1 MVMQV
6 IAKEIVSHF
15 DVAVPGKKPRNRTPS
30 GLFLGVLIVLLAGG
44 VAGCSK
50 DSKKPGQA
58 VVKVNGEEITTSQLN
73 SELQLADVPA
83 EQQAAARTQLL
94 ESLIDRQLLQDAAA
108 RDKMDRTP
116 EVMQAVER
124 AKGIIIA
131 QSYMQKHL
139 QMVGR
144 PSKAEVEAYFYK
156 NSDRFL
162 HRQQFDLRQLVFA
175 QPNSAEIV
183 EKVVK
188 SANTIEEATAWL
200 NANSVQFA
208 RNEVSRTTTD
218 LSPELAEKLKAMPV
232 GRLFVV
238 NQDGHAA
245 LAAVSAV
252 KDVPVD
258 LQVAAPQIE
267 QFLAKSKNR
276 DAAAAELARLR
287 KNAKIEYLNGA
298 AGGPTKAAPL
308 DATGKSP
315 AVERADAGDNTD
327 VKQQTP
333 ASVPGA

>member
-1 MVMQV
+1 M
-6 IAKEIVSHF
+6 IAKEIVNHF
-15 DVAVPGKKPRNRTPS
+15 DVAVPGKKPGHRTPS
-30 GLFLGVLIVLLAGG
+30 GLFLGVLVVLLAAG

-58 VVKVNGEEITTSQLN
+58 VVRVNGEEITALQLN
-73 SELQLADVPA
+73 SELQLAGVPP
-83 EQQAAARTQLL
+83 EQQEAARKQLL
-94 ESLIDRQLLQDAAA
+94 ESLVDRQLLQDAAA

-124 AKGIIIA
+124 AKAIIIA

-139 QMVGR
+139 QLVAS

-156 NSDRFL
+156 NSDRFV

-183 EKVVK
+183 DKVVK
-188 SANTIEEATAWL
+188 SANTIEEAAAWL
-200 NANSVQFA
+200 KANNVPFA
-208 RNEVSRTTTD
+208 RNEVSRTSTD

-238 NQDGHAA
+238 NQDGRAA

-267 QFLAKSKNR
+267 QFLAKVKNR

-298 AGGPTKAAPL
+298 APTQAAAADVP
-308 DATGKSP
+308 AKSP
-315 AVERADAGDNTD
+315 AVERVGAGDNTD
-327 VKQQTP
+327 LKQQAP
-333 ASVPGA
+333 AGVPGA